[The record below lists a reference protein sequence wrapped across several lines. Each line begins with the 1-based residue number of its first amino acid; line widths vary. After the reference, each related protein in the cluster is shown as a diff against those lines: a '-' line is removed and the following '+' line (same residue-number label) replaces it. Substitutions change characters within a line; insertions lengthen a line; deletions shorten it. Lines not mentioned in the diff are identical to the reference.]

1 MQTTARQE
9 NTEMGRQNKPHH
21 LLASTGTAPGMTQ
34 EWLQEHLAHRGCGWP
49 GAGLWFSPKCWLPPA
64 QEHRDIHHQATDRA
78 AWLGLGMHT
87 HKNKNTAT
95 RFTYLDRKRVADT
108 DVCEK
113 TNALIHLS
121 RTTVQIISLD
131 TLILIHNLQCYGP
144 YTNYCCS
151 QQQMNINITVPSI
164 IARGSN

>member
-1 MQTTARQE
+1 MYLQSPGGVWSAASFPCVIATQTQLDSSGGTKDAN
-9 NTEMGRQNKPHH
+9 NTRSGTWTHPWPSHRHR
-21 LLASTGTAPGMTQ
+21 STTGT
-34 EWLQEHLAHRGCGWP
+34 
-49 GAGLWFSPKCWLPPA
+49 SNA
-64 QEHRDIHHQATDRA
+64 QGNKIHSH
-78 AWLGLGMHT
+78 G
-87 HKNKNTAT
+87 
-95 RFTYLDRKRVADT
+95 KRVTYT

-113 TNALIHLS
+113 PNALIHLS